1 MLLTVLVFQIVL
13 TQKAIH
19 QTESMTLALSLQK
32 FPRTTVIGYIQQD
45 QPIIW
50 REVRRDQ

>member
-1 MLLTVLVFQIVL
+1 MLLTLVVFQIVL

-32 FPRTTVIGYIQQD
+32 FPRTAVIRYM
-45 QPIIW
+45 
-50 REVRRDQ
+50 EVGFTWLITSKEVD